1 MKSMKL
7 WPKKCLVSVQERR
20 YRVSFTPG
28 SRLPGG
34 LAVQISMS
42 ETEREELRRNFAQV
56 SISCHSM
63 EDMELAVQA
72 GASQIILGT
81 IFETDCKKGL
91 QGKGVEFVRQICARC
106 PVPVYAIGGMNLERI
121 SLVRQAGAAGGCMMS
136 GFMKL

>member
-1 MKSMKL
+1 
-7 WPKKCLVSVQERR
+7 
-20 YRVSFTPG
+20 
-28 SRLPGG
+28 
-34 LAVQISMS
+34 
-42 ETEREELRRNFAQV
+42 
-56 SISCHSM
+56 M

-121 SLVRQAGAAGGCMMS
+121 SLCLLYTSCVACGYAELLYGCHRGCACEEIPETSGHSAAKAPGSSWLCSDPRGRTAGDP
-136 GFMKL
+136 KRNQTLRR